1 MQQLS
6 KDTPDIA
13 ANWLRYCMALMR
25 ATNREMTE
33 FSDSCLIAAQ
43 ISLRAAKD
51 NPMTTV
57 QSLEVLEHS
66 QALISKGMMAAQEK
80 LTGYLFDQF
89 SHDVLEENVLAR
101 ESHLYRLATTA
112 WETFRVKYLGGV
124 PTNRPMKNFTP
135 EEFQEGMEL
144 SAQWIRALDVECRGL
159 GARLAGRR
167 MVDFG
172 RRRPT
177 LRRLHHHGQDRPRGS
192 PALATKHGARAS
204 RCQRHPEYGVS
215 QKILCGAGT

>member
-89 SHDVLEENVLAR
+89 EEGMNALFNTV
-101 ESHLYRLATTA
+101 YD
-112 WETFRVKYLGGV
+112 
-124 PTNRPMKNFTP
+124 
-135 EEFQEGMEL
+135 QEGEKIADFVRREAEVMESVANFSEQIEKIKDEFGFHFNSENYKLVHETDTFQMYQVLPIKKGVKVRDELKPVLLVPPYMLGVHIL
-144 SAQWIRALDVECRGL
+144 SFLPFEDKSYSHSFANEGI
-159 GARLAGRR
+159 
-167 MVDFG
+167 
-172 RRRPT
+172 T
-177 LRRLHHHGQDRPRGS
+177 
-192 PALATKHGARAS
+192 T
-204 RCQRHPEYGVS
+204 
-215 QKILCGAGT
+215 